1 MYGKLGGKKDR
12 GGELEYFNN
21 NLQRLIH
28 DRQYVW
34 QMQLCEQ
41 SFEVSQP
48 TLTYGA
54 PIPTK
59 KLSFNRMG
67 EFVFCHSKQ

>member
-1 MYGKLGGKKDR
+1 MANSGVR

-21 NLQRLIH
+21 DLQRLIH
-28 DRQYVW
+28 DRQYVNI
-34 QMQLCEQ
+34 MADAAVSK

-59 KLSFNRMG
+59 KLSINRMG